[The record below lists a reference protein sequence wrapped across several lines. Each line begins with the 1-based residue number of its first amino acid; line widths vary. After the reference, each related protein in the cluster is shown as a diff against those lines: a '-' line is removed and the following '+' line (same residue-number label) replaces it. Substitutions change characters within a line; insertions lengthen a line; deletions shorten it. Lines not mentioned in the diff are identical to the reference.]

1 MTKSQESSSEITFEC
16 NPEDITIEYIVWL
29 FWLGINRLSIGVQSL
44 NNSTLKAIHRSD
56 EQNIL
61 SALNSVQS
69 AILSSWGLSLP
80 RWRPGKDLLR
90 KFQTEVDSSYRQN
103 DKRYW
108 ISINID
114 FILGLP
120 HAKRWETLENI
131 KTLHNRYPFI
141 THTSVYILEK
151 WLYPKSW
158 KSHTLD
164 DSLIQDE
171 FMDILDYFESLWW
184 NHYELSNWA
193 RPGYESIHN
202 QAYWNHLD
210 TRGFGLSAASYIAPR
225 RFSNSDSF
233 SGYYKWQRIWEEF
246 LTPEQIDLEK
256 LMFWLRTS
264 GGYDMGHSSLVI
276 DSAKLDEFISR
287 GLIMCEKN
295 NIKLTKTWIFLI
307 DYIISELIS

>member
-1 MTKSQESSSEITFEC
+1 
-16 NPEDITIEYIVWL
+16 
-29 FWLGINRLSIGVQSL
+29 
-44 NNSTLKAIHRSD
+44 
-56 EQNIL
+56 
-61 SALNSVQS
+61 
-69 AILSSWGLSLP
+69 
-80 RWRPGKDLLR
+80 
-90 KFQTEVDSSYRQN
+90 
-103 DKRYW
+103 
-108 ISINID
+108 
-114 FILGLP
+114 
-120 HAKRWETLENI
+120 
-131 KTLHNRYPFI
+131 
-141 THTSVYILEK
+141 
-151 WLYPKSW
+151 
-158 KSHTLD
+158 
-164 DSLIQDE
+164 
-171 FMDILDYFESLWW
+171 MDILDYFESLWW